1 MARRPLVRK
10 MMTREREAL
19 AREALAG
26 EELSLEALGSET
38 QPGHEGCWARKRWSG
53 REAPR
58 KAQTFV
64 HEQVL
69 EYGRKP

>member
-1 MARRPLVRK
+1 
-10 MMTREREAL
+10 MMTRERGACK
-19 AREALAG
+19 RSAG
-26 EELSLEALGSET
+26 RRGIELGGVGVGNT
-38 QPGHEGCWARKRWSG
+38 GHEGCWAG

>member
-1 MARRPLVRK
+1 M
-10 MMTREREAL
+10 
-19 AREALAG
+19 LAG
-26 EELSLEALGSET
+26 EVLSSEALGSLGNT
-38 QPGHEGCWARKRWSG
+38 GHEGCWAG

-64 HEQVL
+64 HEPVL